1 MWPPR
6 CWTLWSTDIDP
17 ERPPEALS
25 AGPADTADTLRR
37 TSVSAPGGNLGAG
50 RIYFAR
56 ALKFQGM
63 QATKRPEPRKKAM
76 TPRSWLFCK
85 GRFKWICP
93 SPRDFQQTN
102 PTGPLAGGAF
112 APHKRFRP
120 RRKPWRRANSLRLSI
135 LISRGIQK
143 NNHTFWCGYFFGA
156 SDEARTRYLHLG
168 KVALYQM
175 SYTRNNRV
183 YISRF
188 FPCCQLLFSISST
201 FFFPEHSRSS
211 SARNSG
217 SSSRGR
223 YQ

>member
-1 MWPPR
+1 MIDSCYLLWQGVTIQILSGRLQFFLRRIQPAFWPAAP
-6 CWTLWSTDIDP
+6 LH
-17 ERPPEALS
+17 
-25 AGPADTADTLRR
+25 R
-37 TSVSAPGGNLGAG
+37 TSVLP
-50 RIYFAR
+50 
-56 ALKFQGM
+56 
-63 QATKRPEPRKKAM
+63 QA
-76 TPRSWLFCK
+76 
-85 GRFKWICP
+85 
-93 SPRDFQQTN
+93 
-102 PTGPLAGGAF
+102 
-112 APHKRFRP
+112 
-120 RRKPWRRANSLRLSI
+120 KPWRRANSLRPSI

-217 SSSRGR
+217 SSNRGR